1 MQWDVRSVVPAVL
14 DQATSPGTR
23 KGDAA
28 GARVLKGGWWSSQAS
43 SPKEL
48 PLRTS
53 PFIPIADMPATTF
66 PRSTVARLVWIA
78 LAAANAVSAA
88 DLIEI
93 AWSPN
98 GRFERTVAVAAGR
111 FAEICGKL
119 DQGDRVAWRFVAE
132 PAMAFNIHY
141 HVGKDVVY
149 PAQRERETQF
159 TGSLVAPVTQD
170 YCWMWSNKT
179 TAEGRVTVTLE
190 R

>member
-1 MQWDVRSVVPAVL
+1 LVSAAL
-14 DQATSPGTR
+14 DQATTPGTR
-23 KGDAA
+23 KNDAA
-28 GARVLKGGWWSSQAS
+28 RACVPKGGWWSSRVA

-53 PFIPIADMPATTF
+53 LFIAIANMPPTDF
-66 PRSTVARLVWIA
+66 PRSSIARLAWIA

-98 GRFERTVAVAAGR
+98 GRFERTVSVAAGR

-119 DQGDRVAWRFVAE
+119 DQGDKVAWRFVAE
-132 PAMAFNIHY
+132 PAMAFNVHY

-149 PAQRERETQF
+149 PAKRESETQL
-159 TGSLVAPVTQD
+159 TGNLVAPVTQD

-179 TAEGRVTVTLE
+179 TREGRVTATLE